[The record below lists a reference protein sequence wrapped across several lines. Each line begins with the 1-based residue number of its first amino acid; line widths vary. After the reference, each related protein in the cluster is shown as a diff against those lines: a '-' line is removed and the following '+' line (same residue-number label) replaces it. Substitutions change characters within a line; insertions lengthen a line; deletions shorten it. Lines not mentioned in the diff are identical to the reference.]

1 MHTELLT
8 GYILSHTELLT
19 GYTLSHT
26 ELLTGYTL
34 SLDFSLQINASV
46 CG

>member
-1 MHTELLT
+1 M
-8 GYILSHTELLT
+8 HTELLT

-34 SLDFSLQINASV
+34 SLDFSLQIDTSV